1 MNKIVTLLEFLESTG
16 ARVRIH
22 DIGRRISKISRED
35 FLKFEK
41 QQISYP
47 YPLQQQAWFAVNVQ
61 DKSLGD
67 EPVIWFLRFPL
78 DETGKLLQAGRDYFI
93 HRLFEAAAAA
103 KSDEATEL
111 ASDALKD
118 NPHVFKPRED
128 IMAVY
133 HARIAHQ
140 LKQPVS
146 RFYEHAREYLSG
158 EQGWEQWNFVGF
170 QGIADFTEHLDRDN
184 NTALLCDALPHL
196 PAQPLE
202 AVCHCLENHRLSLSV
217 SQALLARCEQELQA
231 EQTDANR
238 LGNLCR
244 AISQSVSAD
253 IRQQLLESVLNSPY
267 GNSQEVVS
275 AISARC
281 WEWLGKTENA
291 DLFLKQLSRTPQ
303 QVFNQCLSDLLFMP
317 ALRNTLLD
325 VIRNPQ
331 RPEELAIR
339 FGNMMQNFS

>member
-1 MNKIVTLLEFLESTG
+1 MNKVVTLMEFLESTG
-16 ARVRIH
+16 ARVRLH
-22 DIGRRISKISRED
+22 DIGRRITKISRDD

-61 DKSLGD
+61 DESLGD
-67 EPVIWFLRFPL
+67 EPVIWFLQFPL
-78 DETGKLLQAGRDYFI
+78 DETGKLVQASRDYFI
-93 HRLFEAAAAA
+93 HRLIEAVTAS
-103 KSDEATEL
+103 KSEDTSEL
-111 ASDALKD
+111 AIDALKD

-128 IMAVY
+128 KMAIY
-133 HARIAHQ
+133 HARIARQ

-146 RFYEHAREYLSG
+146 RYYDHAREYLSG

-170 QGIADFTEHLDRDN
+170 QGIADFVEHLDKDGN
-184 NTALLCDALPHL
+184 EALLCNALPHL

-202 AVCHCLENHRLSLSV
+202 AICHCLENHPVSLPV
-217 SQALLARCEQELQA
+217 SQALLARCERELQSA
-231 EQTDANR
+231 QIDVNTVA
-238 LGNLCR
+238 NLCR
-244 AISQSVSAD
+244 AISQSVSANSQ
-253 IRQQLLESVLNSPY
+253 QQLLKKVLNSPC

-281 WEWLGKTENA
+281 WEWLEKKENA
-291 DLFLKQLSRTPQ
+291 ALFLKQLSRTPQ

-325 VIRNPQ
+325 IIRNPQ
-331 RPEELAIR
+331 RPEELGIR
-339 FGNMMQNFS
+339 FGNMMQNLS

>member
-16 ARVRIH
+16 AKVRLH
-22 DIGRRISKISRED
+22 DIGRRITKISRED

-41 QQISYP
+41 QEITYP

-61 DKSLGD
+61 DESLGD

-93 HRLFEAAAAA
+93 HRLFEAATAV
-103 KSDEATEL
+103 KSEETTEL
-111 ASDALKD
+111 APDALKD

-128 IMAVY
+128 KMAIY
-133 HARIAHQ
+133 HARIARQ

-146 RFYEHAREYLSG
+146 RYYQHAREYLSG

-170 QGIADFTEHLDRDN
+170 QGIADFIEHLDKDN
-184 NTALLCDALPHL
+184 NQAMLCNALPHL

-202 AVCHCLENHRLSLSV
+202 AICHCLENHPVSLAV
-217 SQALLARCEQELQA
+217 SQALLARCEQELQS
-231 EQTDANR
+231 QHTDASR

-244 AISQSVSAD
+244 AISQSVSTNS
-253 IRQQLLESVLNSPY
+253 RHQLIEMVLNSSH
-267 GNSQEVVS
+267 GNSQEIVS

-281 WEWLGKTENA
+281 WEWLAKPENTA
-291 DLFLKQLSRTPQ
+291 LYLNQLSRTPQ
-303 QVFNQCLSDLLFMP
+303 EVFNQCLSDLLFMP
-317 ALRNTLLD
+317 GLRNTLLE
-325 VIRNPQ
+325 VIRDPQ
-331 RPEELAIR
+331 RPQELGIR
-339 FGNMMQNFS
+339 FGNMMQNLS

>member
-35 FLKFEK
+35 FLKFEQ

-61 DKSLGD
+61 DESLGE

-93 HRLFEAAAAA
+93 HRLFEAATAA
-103 KSDEATEL
+103 KSEETTEL
-111 ASDALKD
+111 STDALKD
-118 NPHVFKPRED
+118 NPHVFKPRD
-128 IMAVY
+128 DKMAIY
-133 HARIAHQ
+133 HARIARQ

-146 RFYEHAREYLSG
+146 RYYEHAREYLSG
-158 EQGWEQWNFVGF
+158 TQGWEQWNFVGF
-170 QGIADFTEHLDRDN
+170 QGIADFVEWLDKDN
-184 NTALLCDALPHL
+184 NETLLCNALPHL
-196 PAQPLE
+196 PIQPLE
-202 AVCHCLENHRLSLSV
+202 AVCHCLENQAASLAI
-217 SQALLARCEQELQA
+217 SQALLARCEQELQS

-238 LGNLCR
+238 LSNLCR
-244 AISQSVSAD
+244 AISQSASANS
-253 IRQQLLESVLNSPY
+253 RHQLIDMVLNSIH

-281 WEWLGKTENA
+281 WEWLAKKENA
-291 DLFLKQLSRTPQ
+291 ALFLKQLSRTPQ
-303 QVFNQCLSDLLFMP
+303 EIFNQCLSDLLFMP

-325 VIRNPQ
+325 AIRDPQ
-331 RPEELAIR
+331 RPQELGIR
-339 FGNMMQNFS
+339 FGNMMQALS